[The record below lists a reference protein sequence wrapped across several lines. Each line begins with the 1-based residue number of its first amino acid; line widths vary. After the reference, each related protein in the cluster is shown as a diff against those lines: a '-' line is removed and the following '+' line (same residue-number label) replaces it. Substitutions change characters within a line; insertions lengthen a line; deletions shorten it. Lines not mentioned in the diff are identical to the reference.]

1 MQWTLW
7 SPVPLFQHSSVCV
20 SQASAEPVEKEEP
33 FLLPAQAYKPKNW
46 AAPNRRS
53 RKERWEE
60 QRFSRVDC
68 PWNWTSVLKL
78 LHWRGRYGLKD
89 IACCRP
95 QAASKVQGLGR
106 ILLRNLSCHTSLCT
120 GLGMITLFP
129 LSLPC
134 TLVFPGLILLNNLPI
149 SPQMS
154 QLLSSL
160 GLNEPQCVCT
170 TW

>member
-1 MQWTLW
+1 MEICSLVSRIIRPTAFKCTLKRW
-7 SPVPLFQHSSVCV
+7 HGDAVDTVESSALFQHPSVCV

-46 AAPNRRS
+46 AAANRS

-106 ILLRNLSCHTSLCT
+106 ILLRNLSCHTLLCT
-120 GLGMITLFP
+120 ELDMMTLFP
-129 LSLPC
+129 LTMHFGLPWAYF
-134 TLVFPGLILLNNLPI
+134 T
-149 SPQMS
+149 
-154 QLLSSL
+154 
-160 GLNEPQCVCT
+160 
-170 TW
+170 